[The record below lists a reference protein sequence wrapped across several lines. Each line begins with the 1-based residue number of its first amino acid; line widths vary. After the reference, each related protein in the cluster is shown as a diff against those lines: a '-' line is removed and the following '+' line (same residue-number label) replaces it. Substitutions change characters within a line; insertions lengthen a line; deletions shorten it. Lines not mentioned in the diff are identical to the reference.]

1 VDRKLLLTLFA
12 FVSLAGSI
20 YVLYR
25 ILAPFL
31 PAMAWATVVAIVTFP
46 LYGQLRTVVGGR
58 DTLASSLMTVLV
70 FLTIVV
76 PTLALAGLLL
86 QELVQAEQVLQ
97 TAASDGRLARLGD
110 LLNHPTLHAWLD
122 RIGAM
127 ATASGIDL
135 KARAFAAAHDVV
147 TFLLGAL
154 TAAVT
159 NLLAFLFQLVLIIL
173 VLFFAYRDGLRV
185 ERAFWSGLRVHE
197 PMQAMLRETIGGV
210 VSSVVIGV
218 VVTAAVQG
226 LLGGIGFWFVGLP
239 SPVLFGALMAVSAF
253 IPIVGS
259 ALVWVPAAAYLAL
272 TGETV
277 SAAGLATWGVLAIGG
292 ADNILRPI
300 LISGGTGLP
309 LPLMMLG
316 ALGGLIAFGFL
327 GLVLGPLAIA
337 LFLVLFERYR
347 AWDRPAGAVQAQ
359 PAVGGAAP
367 SNREVAP

>member
-1 VDRKLLLTLFA
+1 MDRKLLLTLLA
-12 FVSLAGSI
+12 FVSLIGA
-20 YVLYR
+20 LYLLFR

-46 LYGQLRTVVGGR
+46 LYRRLRTALAGR
-58 DTLASSLMTVLV
+58 DTLASTVMTVLV

-86 QELVQAEQVLQ
+86 QELVQAEEVLR
-97 TAASDGRLARLGD
+97 TAAAEGRFARLEA
-110 LLNHPTLHAWLD
+110 LLSHPTLHAWLD
-122 RIGAM
+122 RITGLA
-127 ATASGIDL
+127 ASSGIDL
-135 KARAFAAAHDVV
+135 KARALVAARDVV

-154 TAAVT
+154 TAAVA
-159 NLLAFLFQLVLIIL
+159 NIFAFLFQLVLVIL
-173 VLFFAYRDGLRV
+173 VLFFAYRDGLSL
-185 ERAFWSGLRVHE
+185 ERTFWSGLRVDE
-197 PMQAMLRETIGGV
+197 PMRGMLRDTVGGV

-253 IPIVGS
+253 IPVVGA

-272 TGETV
+272 TGETA
-277 SAAGLATWGVLAIGG
+277 SAVGLTAWGVLAVGG
-292 ADNILRPI
+292 ADNVLRPI

-316 ALGGLIAFGFL
+316 ALGGLLAFGFF

-347 AWDRPAGAVQAQ
+347 AWAQPGGALPVQTAAGAVA
-359 PAVGGAAP
+359 PPPSEAAP
-367 SNREVAP
+367 